1 MNAGPV
7 FIVGMPRSG
16 TKLLRG
22 MLNGHSKLCIPL
34 NETEFLPAWIRRW
47 ASFGDLSNRH
57 TFMAFYQQFVETF
70 YFQNRI
76 REHGQQIKPDVWY
89 HYCDGDFSIAN
100 VFEQLIRHDAQV
112 PKGALWGDKS
122 PSYLSHMST
131 IRSIFPHA
139 KFIHLVR
146 DARDYVLSL
155 ENAFGKN
162 KYRAAQRWNDSMIQ
176 SKVDGGKLGS
186 DFIEVRYE
194 DLVDNP
200 LEEAKRLCTFLEL
213 VFEDG
218 MLTLDRATEN
228 LGDTKG
234 SVHIV
239 AGNYGKYKERL
250 TSRELTSIEAC
261 CADGLRAMG
270 YEVDLHKG
278 DTQPLKPWILRRHQ
292 IGDIVRLIQLDSKE
306 KGWVEAMES
315 RVGHFIK
322 TQW

>member
-22 MLNGHSKLCIPL
+22 ILNGHSQLCIPL

-57 TFMAFYQQFVETF
+57 TFMDFYQQFVETF
-70 YFQNRI
+70 YFKNRM

-89 HYCDGDFSIAN
+89 HNCDGDFSIAN
-100 VFEQLIRHDAQV
+100 VFEQLIRHDAEV
-112 PKGALWGDKS
+112 PNGALWGDKS
-122 PSYLSHMST
+122 PSYLNHMSA
-131 IRSIFPHA
+131 IRSIFPQA
-139 KFIHLVR
+139 KFIHLLR

-155 ENAFGKN
+155 EKAFGKN
-162 KYRAAQRWNDSMIQ
+162 KYRAAQRWNDAMVQ
-176 SKVDGGKLGS
+176 SKIDGDQLGAN
-186 DFIEVRYE
+186 FIEVRYE

-200 LEEAKRLCTFLEL
+200 RKEAKRLCDFLDL
-213 VFEDG
+213 DFEPD
-218 MLTLDRATEN
+218 MLTLERATEN

-234 SVHIV
+234 ERNIV

-250 TSRELTSIEAC
+250 TSGELAEVEAC

-270 YEVDLHKG
+270 YSVDLHNG
-278 DTQPLKPWILRRHQ
+278 ETQPLKPWVLRRHQ
-292 IGDIVRLIQLDSKE
+292 LGDIARLIQLDAKE
-306 KGWVEAMES
+306 KGWVEAIES